1 MSQPF
6 ITETKEIIQAS
17 RLPPNAS
24 LYERMHSCVYTEKSF
39 WDPKRLFF
47 FGVLKVSTLHI
58 NHENSPDII
67 LSTIQFPKDRRKYT
81 RSFQETI
88 THNKNK

>member
-39 WDPKRLFF
+39 WDPKRLVF
-47 FGVLKVSTLHI
+47 FGFSKLALYTSIMKTVLT
-58 NHENSPDII
+58 
-67 LSTIQFPKDRRKYT
+67 
-81 RSFQETI
+81 
-88 THNKNK
+88 